1 MIINHKGHY
10 TNPRLSIFCSNKHI
24 YIQVIDDINNKT
36 LFFISTLKLKNKK
49 NLIFYIINN
58 LIKNLLKFGI
68 KKLNFNKKN
77 KIHFCGRIKKVIT
90 TLNKFNLII

>member
-1 MIINHKGHY
+1 MIINYKGNY
-10 TNPRLSIFCSNKHI
+10 TKPRLSIFCSNKHI

-36 LFFISTLKLKNKK
+36 LFFISTLNLKNKK

-68 KKLNFNKKN
+68 KKLNFNKN

-90 TLNKFNLII
+90 ILNKFNLII